1 MAWPSGTKASTA
13 NVDEGSDSISNARAD
28 IKQNID
34 NVNDM
39 IDHLNISSP
48 SDGDVLR
55 YSSSSGKWEQV
66 ASTSLNIPFAV
77 FQDNGG
83 ASAVALGGYDYR
95 SVTEI
100 FDSGNFASITTD
112 TNGIDQINLSDG
124 TYMIEFSGAYTGT
137 DAGAPVSRTR
147 SGVVLGDLD
156 DSAGLVQSFGASSLA
171 NGGIITLAGTNK
183 IMLRFVTISSGAYS
197 VDNANYI
204 KITKIA

>member
-13 NVDEGSDSISNARAD
+13 NVDQGGDKISLARAD

-34 NVNDM
+34 NVNEI
-39 IDHLNISSP
+39 IDHINITSP

-66 ASTSLNIPFAV
+66 ASTSIITQFAV
-77 FQDNGG
+77 FQDNGS
-83 ASAVALGGYDYR
+83 ASAVSLGGYDYR

-124 TYMIEFSGAYTGT
+124 TYMIEFSGEYTGT
-137 DAGAPVSRTR
+137 NAGSPVSRMR
-147 SGVVLGDLD
+147 CNVILGDLD
-156 DSAGLVQSFGASSLA
+156 DSAGLGSGFGEDEDA

-183 IMLRFVTISSGAYS
+183 IMLRFTTISGGAYS
-197 VDNANYI
+197 IDNTNYV
-204 KITKIA
+204 KITKIS